1 MKQFH
6 GFTLIELLVVIVIIG
21 LLAGIVLSAAGSIS
35 LKSQIKNTQGTI
47 LALITACEQYRAMH
61 DAYPNLDFP
70 SPGYPGATGQQ
81 SVDVTTTTSAKYSD
95 AHYKEFNKRL
105 RYMLEERA
113 YIIDEVT
120 YEPPLGQS
128 LPQVPDS
135 GDTSQNK
142 FMYADGFGNFLRVC
156 PGRDHTLDTP
166 RGPNNLAPDKNRPNA
181 LLARRRSYFPPDI
194 FSLGP
199 NDTNDIDTNGTQIMT
214 QFDTNTSGND
224 DIVSWIADIKYC
236 ERNYMRK
243 MKGE

>member
-47 LALITACEQYRAMH
+47 LALITACEQYRSMH
-61 DAYPNLDFP
+61 DAYPNLDYP
-70 SPGYPGATGQQ
+70 SLGYPGSTAKQ
-81 SVDVTTTTSAKYSD
+81 SADGTTSLTYSD

-105 RYMLEERA
+105 RYMLEEKS
-113 YIIDEVT
+113 YVIDEVVH
-120 YEPPLGQS
+120 EPPLGQS

-135 GDTSQNK
+135 GDTSPNK
-142 FMYADGFGNFLRVC
+142 YMYADGFGNFLRVC

-166 RGPNNLAPDKNRPNA
+166 RGPNNLAPDKNKTNA
-181 LLARRRSYFPPDI
+181 LLASRRSYFPPDI
-194 FSLGP
+194 FSVGP
-199 NDTNDIDTNGTQIMT
+199 NDTNDLDAGGTQQIT
-214 QFDTNTSGND
+214 KFNTDTSGND
-224 DIVSWIADIKYC
+224 DIASWISDIKYC
-236 ERNYMRK
+236 ERNYIRK